1 MPAIDP
7 VALTQALVRCQ
18 SVTPH
23 EAGALTLLERTLA
36 PLGFACHRLVFKEP
50 GYPDVDNLFARRGTG
65 SPHLCFAGHTDVVP
79 AGDSAAWTHGPFSGD
94 LADGFVWGRGT
105 VDMKG
110 NIAAF
115 IAALSRWLAVPA
127 DAAKGSI
134 SLLITG
140 DEEAD
145 AVNGTVK
152 VLEWM
157 AKSGHTPTD
166 CIVGEPSCTE
176 ALGDTIRIGRRG
188 SLSCKAVFTGKQ
200 GHVGYAHIANNP
212 VKGFLRFAHALHA
225 APLDAGTEHFVPSNL
240 EIVSVDVG
248 NPVYN
253 VIPARIEAKLNI
265 RYNDTWSRESLEA
278 LIRAKAQAAVAGS
291 GLGVELDF
299 SGNADV
305 FVTKPG
311 PLVEMAEE
319 VLRRVT
325 NGKPVLSTA
334 GGTSDARFVKDHCP
348 VIELGLVNKGIHGV
362 DERVPVADLTRLATI
377 YGALLARYFASTA

>member
-1 MPAIDP
+1 MTVSAHDTI
-7 VALTQALVRCQ
+7 ALTQALVRCP

-23 EAGALTLLERTLA
+23 EAGALTLLGDVLQ
-36 PLGFACHRLVFKEP
+36 PLGFECHRLVFSET
-50 GYPDVDNLFARRGTG
+50 GFPDVDNLFARIGAGPR
-65 SPHLCFAGHTDVVP
+65 HLCFAGHTDVVP
-79 AGDSAAWTHGPFSGD
+79 PGDEASWTHGPFSGD
-94 LADGFVWGRGT
+94 IADGFLWGRGS

-115 IAALSRWLAVPA
+115 VAAAAGWLQAGGQ
-127 DAAKGSI
+127 GSI

-152 VLEWM
+152 VLDWM
-157 AKSGHTPTD
+157 ARNGHTPTD
-166 CIVGEPSCTE
+166 CIVGEPSCSE

-188 SLSCKAVFTGKQ
+188 SLSCKAVFTGTQ
-200 GHVGYAHIANNP
+200 GHVGYAHKASNP
-212 VKGFLRFAHALHA
+212 VKGFVRFAHALQS
-225 APLDAGTEHFVPSNL
+225 APLDAGTEHFVASNL

-265 RYNDTWSRESLEA
+265 RYNDTWTRERLEA
-278 LIRAKAQAAVAGS
+278 HIRKAADEAVAGS
-291 GLGVELDF
+291 GLGAELIF

-305 FVTKPG
+305 FVTRPG
-311 PLVEMAEE
+311 PLVDLAEG
-319 VLRRVT
+319 VLRRMT
-325 NGKPVLSTA
+325 NGTPALSTA

-348 VIELGLVNKGIHGV
+348 VIELGLVNKGIHAV
-362 DERVPVADLTRLATI
+362 DEKVPVADLVRLTEI
-377 YGALLARYFASTA
+377 YRAFIERYFG